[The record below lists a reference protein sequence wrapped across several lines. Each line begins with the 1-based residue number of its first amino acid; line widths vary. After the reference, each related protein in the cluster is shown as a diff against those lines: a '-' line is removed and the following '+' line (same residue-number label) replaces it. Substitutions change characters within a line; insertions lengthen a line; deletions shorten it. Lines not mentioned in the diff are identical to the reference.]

1 MFLHCIRRR
10 LLLLSET
17 LPQYHRNVSKC
28 ITRDDSSDE
37 TSLLM
42 KLCADRYYISF
53 EAFQTRSCT
62 YGPLGT
68 ELKKNILEQ
77 WTSAIRSRAYVF
89 GINTSVL
96 SRTCE
101 EPVRIVDLRALK
113 EILNQDS
120 LTKEEA
126 SQKIQKLL
134 KDSASVRTSLLQGA
148 LQQYIQALELVNRT
162 LPFGLAEIGLCHNF
176 DNQFRHSSGC
186 SFEVT
191 ESSLVWFCSP
201 RTSSQWMDY
210 WAHQRL
216 QWWRKFALGPSD
228 FSMCNVVDEELREG
242 TSHGVKVLYKFPWG
256 SETLETVWSL
266 GDTQLLNTHQ
276 GSCINLQ
283 CRDGRKSVVPHV
295 ISVSANVDRGML
307 AYLFNS
313 FQLLKKNDS
322 KQKLHQ
328 RTVLKL
334 HPTLTPVKVALDMG
348 RGSNS
353 ELGQVCEG
361 LLQEFLEAGIST
373 WPGYL
378 DTMPLSPDNL
388 HTKYD
393 EMGVLFTV
401 MVSESTLKNGL
412 LLVRNRDTTIRE
424 TMHISEIKCFLL
436 KYICASDN
444 I

>member
-1 MFLHCIRRR
+1 MLLHCIRRR
-10 LLLLSET
+10 LQLLSEK
-17 LPQYHRNVSKC
+17 LPWYRNISKC

-42 KLCADRYYISF
+42 QLCAERYYISS
-53 EAFQTRSCT
+53 EAFHTRSCT

-68 ELKKNILEQ
+68 ELKKNIIEQ

-89 GINTSVL
+89 GINTSAL
-96 SRTCE
+96 SITCE
-101 EPVRIVDLRALK
+101 EPVRIVDIRALK

-120 LTKEEA
+120 FTKEEA

-148 LQQYIQALELVNRT
+148 LQQYTQALELVNRT
-162 LPFGLAEIGLCHNF
+162 LPFGLAEIGLCHHF
-176 DNQFRHSSGC
+176 DNQLRHSSSC

-242 TSHGVKVLYKFPWG
+242 TSHGVKILYKFPWG
-256 SETLETVWSL
+256 SETLETLWSL
-266 GDTQLLNTHQ
+266 GDTQLIKTLQ

-295 ISVSANVDRGML
+295 ISVSANVDQGML

-313 FQLLKKNDS
+313 LQLLKKTDS

-334 HPTLTPVKVALDMG
+334 HPSLTPVKVALDMG

-353 ELGQVCEG
+353 ELRQV
-361 LLQEFLEAGIST
+361 
-373 WPGYL
+373 
-378 DTMPLSPDNL
+378 
-388 HTKYD
+388 
-393 EMGVLFTV
+393 
-401 MVSESTLKNGL
+401 
-412 LLVRNRDTTIRE
+412 
-424 TMHISEIKCFLL
+424 
-436 KYICASDN
+436 
-444 I
+444 

>member
-1 MFLHCIRRR
+1 MFLHCIKRR
-10 LLLLSET
+10 LQLLSEK
-17 LPQYHRNVSKC
+17 LPRYHRNVSKS
-28 ITRDDSSDE
+28 INVTRDDISEE

-42 KLCADRYYISF
+42 KLCAERYYISF
-53 EAFQTRSCT
+53 EAFQTSSCT

-68 ELKKNILEQ
+68 ELKKNIIEQ

-89 GINTSVL
+89 GINTSLL

-120 LTKEEA
+120 LTKEES

-134 KDSASVRTSLLQGA
+134 KNSTSVRTSLLQGA

-162 LPFGLAEIGLCHNF
+162 LPFGLSEIGLCHNSN
-176 DNQFRHSSGC
+176 NQFIHSSGC
-186 SFEVT
+186 SFEAT

-228 FSMCNVVDEELREG
+228 FSVCNVVDEELREG

-256 SETLETVWSL
+256 SETLETLWSL
-266 GDTQLLNTHQ
+266 GDTQLLKTHQ

-313 FQLLKKNDS
+313 IQLLKKNDS

-353 ELGQVCEG
+353 ELRQVCES
-361 LLQEFLEAGIST
+361 LLQEFLEVGIST

-378 DTMPLSPDNL
+378 DTMSLSLENL
-388 HTKYD
+388 HTNFPCSPG
-393 EMGVLFTV
+393 M
-401 MVSESTLKNGL
+401 MRWVSS
-412 LLVRNRDTTIRE
+412 
-424 TMHISEIKCFLL
+424 SQ
-436 KYICASDN
+436 
-444 I
+444 